1 MRYLIIRLGKN
12 SKSNVGAHF
21 YEQREIWLPV
31 FSNEFERLLNS
42 GFHVIECSVSGGEM
56 EVNTCQN

>member
-1 MRYLIIRLGKN
+1 MKYLIIRLGKN
-12 SKSNVGAHF
+12 SKSNVGAYF

-42 GFHVIECSVSGGEM
+42 GFHITECSVSGNEM
-56 EVNTCQN
+56 EVSNCLN